1 MKPLLVIVFSIMV
14 YGCTLTPGSH
24 ISLPKDQSSFTDG
37 DMRINVYS
45 LSAGMI
51 KQHTLDNTNGQTDL
65 PPAFTVSESKPYTI
79 GIGDVITIV
88 VWDHPELTSPLGQ
101 FRNSEE
107 QGNVVYEDGTIFFPY
122 AGNVSV
128 VGKTVSDVRKL
139 ITEKLRKF
147 IEAPQV
153 DVRVSGYKSQKY
165 IVTGDIAQPG
175 VYFIN
180 NIEQRILDAL
190 TVSGAVGNGTNL
202 FGATLTRDNQQY
214 SLPLHKMLYQG
225 DMTYNLPLED
235 GDVLHV
241 KENKSRKAFVMGE
254 VGRPLAVELSSTPTS
269 LTEALSEAG
278 GINEIKADA
287 NHIYVI
293 RQTQHVDELDI
304 FQVSVS
310 QAYHFALADQFNLA
324 ERDIVYV
331 TAAPITRWNRFI
343 SNVLPSITSIRT
355 LDDIGGTN

>member
-51 KQHTLDNTNGQTDL
+51 KQHTSDNTSALADL
-65 PPAFTVSESKPYTI
+65 PQALMTNESKPYTI
-79 GIGDVITIV
+79 GVGDVITVV

-107 QGNVVYEDGTIFFPY
+107 QGNVVYDDGTIFFPY
-122 AGNVSV
+122 AGNVFV

-139 ITEKLRKF
+139 ITEKLRQF

-165 IVTGDIAQPG
+165 IVTGDIPQPG

-190 TVSGAVGNGTNL
+190 TMSGAVGNGANL

-214 SLPLHKMLYQG
+214 SLPLHKMLYHG
-225 DMTYNLPLED
+225 DLTFNLPLED

-241 KENKSRKAFVMGE
+241 EENKNRKAFVMGE
-254 VGRPLAVELSSTPTS
+254 VGRPLSVQLSSTPTS

-293 RQTQHVDELDI
+293 RQTQHTDELDI

-310 QAYHFALADQFNLA
+310 QAYHFALADQFNLE